1 MERNNP
7 KIFQKK
13 NHDEKYEEKRPKNAC
28 HKKQLF
34 RPSLQRNPLD
44 ILQIFAHA
52 FFFYQKWEFSGPK
65 SADIVYVLLLLSAL
79 LAKLYLKV
87 GFPVF

>member
-1 MERNNP
+1 MKNT
-7 KIFQKK
+7 KK
-13 NHDEKYEEKRPKNAC
+13 KRPKNAC

-79 LAKLYLKV
+79 LAKLYLKQV